1 MRCFFIPICDEQKL
15 RLDQLKP
22 GQKGRVLSINSTTK
36 EIKRRLLDMGV
47 TPGVIVEI
55 KRIAPLGDPF
65 DLKIRDYDL
74 CIRKADLAF
83 IEVHPL

>member
-1 MRCFFIPICDEQKL
+1 MPKCDEQKL

-22 GQKGRVLSINSTTK
+22 GQKGRVLTIDSATK

-65 DLKIRDYDL
+65 DIKIRDYDL